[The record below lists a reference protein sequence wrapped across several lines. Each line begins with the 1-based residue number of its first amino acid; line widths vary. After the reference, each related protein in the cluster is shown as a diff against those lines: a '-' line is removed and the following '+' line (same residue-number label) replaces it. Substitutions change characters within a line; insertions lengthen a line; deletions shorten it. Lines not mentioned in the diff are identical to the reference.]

1 MNRCIVHSIVHLDD
15 MRIFIAGRT
24 GGTGSTG
31 SQGAA
36 GVAGATGA
44 TGVEHQSAKR
54 RVARQAAGCPGQLIR
69 RPSSKAYYA
78 NLPTVSDILFLF
90 FCRNR
95 GQAPFRHPPFR
106 HAPFRQSPF
115 RQM

>member
-1 MNRCIVHSIVHLDD
+1 